1 MAPFLWE
8 RAFKTFVSVWG
19 PEMKAL
25 TRQVTGQYGVEYG
38 LCSEPQVLRLCLP
51 RILCILFANDT

>member
-25 TRQVTGQYGVEYG
+25 TRQVTGQYGVEYWTMLG
-38 LCSEPQVLRLCLP
+38 ASSTPSLLASYPLYPLRK
-51 RILCILFANDT
+51 